1 MIQVRKK
8 QTTQHKRHGFTL
20 LEMLIVLGII
30 LVIAAMVVPNLLGS
44 QKKANIKATRASIHN
59 LEQAFKLY
67 AAENNGE
74 YPQGGQEQIQLLLEP
89 PSDSDGTNAEPFIEA
104 MPLDAWGQ
112 VFQYEYPNNKS
123 KSTKPAIW
131 STGPNMQDENGSGDD
146 VNNWDQNE

>member
-1 MIQVRKK
+1 MYRIKPQNK
-8 QTTQHKRHGFTL
+8 QRKRHGFTL

-67 AAENNGE
+67 AADNNGE
-74 YPQGGQEQIQLLLEP
+74 YPQGGQEQIQLLLSETDP
-89 PSDSDGTNAEPFIEA
+89 DGKAIDPFLEA
-104 MPLDAWGQ
+104 IPLDAWGQ
-112 VFQYEYPNNKS
+112 PFQYEYPNNKA

-131 STGPNMQDENGSGDD
+131 SLGPNAQDENGAGDD
-146 VNNWDQNE
+146 VNNWDPTK

>member
-1 MIQVRKK
+1 MK
-8 QTTQHKRHGFTL
+8 QIKIHNKQQRRGFTL

-74 YPQGGQEQIQLLLEP
+74 YPQGGPEQLQLLLEP
-89 PSDSDGTNAEPFIEA
+89 VSSDGQAAEPFIESL
-104 MPLDAWGQ
+104 PLDAWGQ
-112 VFQYEYPNNKS
+112 MFHYEYPNNKAQ
-123 KSTKPAIW
+123 STKPAIW
-131 STGPNMQDENGSGDD
+131 SSGPNQQDENGSGDD
-146 VNNWDQNE
+146 VNNWEQTE

>member
-1 MIQVRKK
+1 MYQQK
-8 QTTQHKRHGFTL
+8 QKITQMRRGFTL

-89 PSDSDGTNAEPFIEA
+89 ASSDDQAAEPYIDSQ
-104 MPLDAWGQ
+104 PLDAWGQ

-131 STGPNMQDENGSGDD
+131 SFGPDQKDDNGSGDD
-146 VNNWDQNE
+146 VNNWDLTK

>member
-1 MIQVRKK
+1 MYRIKPQKK
-8 QTTQHKRHGFTL
+8 QIKRHGFTL

-67 AAENNGE
+67 AADNNGE
-74 YPQGGQEQIQLLLEP
+74 YPQGGQEQIQLLLSET
-89 PSDSDGTNAEPFIEA
+89 DSDGKAIDPFLEST
-104 MPLDAWGQ
+104 PLDAWGQ
-112 VFQYEYPNNKS
+112 PFQYEYPNNKS

-131 STGPNMQDENGSGDD
+131 SLGPNTQDENGSSDD
-146 VNNWDQNE
+146 VNNWDQTI

>member
-1 MIQVRKK
+1 MYRIK
-8 QTTQHKRHGFTL
+8 QRTKQKRHGFTL

-67 AAENNGE
+67 AAENSGE

-89 PSDSDGTNAEPFIEA
+89 VSSDGKATDPFIES

-123 KSTKPAIW
+123 QSTKPAIW
-131 STGPNMQDENGSGDD
+131 SSGPNQQDENGSGDD
-146 VNNWDQNE
+146 VNNWNLTE

>member
-1 MIQVRKK
+1 MYQQK
-8 QTTQHKRHGFTL
+8 QKITQKRRGFTL

-89 PSDSDGTNAEPFIEA
+89 ASSDDQAAEPYIDSQ
-104 MPLDAWGQ
+104 PLDAWGQ

-131 STGPNMQDENGSGDD
+131 SFGPDQKDDNGSGDD
-146 VNNWDQNE
+146 VNNWDLTK

>member
-1 MIQVRKK
+1 MYRNKSQTK
-8 QTTQHKRHGFTL
+8 QQRRGFTL

-74 YPQGGQEQIQLLLEP
+74 YPQGGAEQLELLMEP
-89 PSDSDGTNAEPFIEA
+89 VSTDGQAADPFIESI
-104 MPLDAWGQ
+104 PLDAWGQ
-112 VFQYEYPNNKS
+112 VFHYEYPNNKA

-131 STGPNMQDENGSGDD
+131 SSGPNQQDENGSGDD
-146 VNNWDQNE
+146 VNNWDLNE

>member
-1 MIQVRKK
+1 MYQQKRKTR
-8 QTTQHKRHGFTL
+8 QKRQGFTL

-89 PSDSDGTNAEPFIEA
+89 AGSDGQAAEPYIDSQ
-104 MPLDAWGQ
+104 PLDAWGQ

-131 STGPNMQDENGSGDD
+131 SLGPNQQDENGSGDD
-146 VNNWDQNE
+146 VNNWEQTK

>member
-1 MIQVRKK
+1 MYRIK
-8 QTTQHKRHGFTL
+8 QQTKQQRRGFTL

-89 PSDSDGTNAEPFIEA
+89 VSSDGKAADPFIES

-112 VFQYEYPNNKS
+112 VFQYEYPNNKAQ
-123 KSTKPAIW
+123 STKPAIW
-131 STGPNMQDENGSGDD
+131 SSGPNQQDENGSGDD
-146 VNNWDQNE
+146 VNNWNLTE